1 MKFKPFSIVFLISLA
16 LYLAFF
22 WIRGGYIE
30 LFSLQNSPLLSL
42 IHGITYYILT
52 VVLLRKF
59 REKLSP
65 GWIVTAIVLGTVI
78 LELPLWVF
86 MFNETHSGLWPEMFV
101 RLLAIG
107 GGYLCWRIPN
117 RIGKIAISGLFLA
130 FCLWVSY
137 SGYNL
142 WMNKMYYGTWT
153 GRLDPVT
160 DVSMIG
166 MQTPQGETVRLE
178 QFRGRYVVLD
188 FISSSCGVCFRKLP
202 LVQELQDAYAADPQV
217 EVYTVFCRDTKRSET
232 PEMCSKTLAA
242 NNYTLPVL
250 SIPMDDPDLKEVFG
264 VEKYPVV
271 QIIDPAGKIV
281 FRGKIE
287 DAGGFLS
294 DALSK

>member
-1 MKFKPFSIVFLISLA
+1 MKFKPFAIVFLISLA
-16 LYLAFF
+16 LLLAVF

-30 LFSLQNSPLLSL
+30 LFSLSGFLLTSL
-42 IHGITYYILT
+42 AYEITYYILT
-52 VVLLRKF
+52 FVLLRKF
-59 REKLSP
+59 RKKLSP
-65 GWIVTAIVLGTVI
+65 GWIVTAIVLGAVI
-78 LELPLWVF
+78 LELPIWFTTFSPLA
-86 MFNETHSGLWPEMFV
+86 WPETFV

-130 FCLWVSY
+130 VCLWVSY
-137 SGYNL
+137 SGYKL
-142 WMNKMYYGTWT
+142 WNNKMGYGTWT
-153 GRLDPVT
+153 GRLASVT

-188 FISSSCGVCFRKLP
+188 FISSSCGVCLRKLP
-202 LVQELQDAYAADPQV
+202 LVQELHDAYADDPQV

-232 PEMCSKTLAA
+232 PEMCSHMLAQ

-271 QIIDPAGKIV
+271 QIIDPEGKIV

-287 DAGGFLS
+287 DAGGFLGRT
-294 DALSK
+294 LSE